1 MSTSSELRHWAIL
14 VFLSIIWGT
23 SFILI
28 KKSLIAFSP
37 EEVAILRVGLSGI
50 AFIPFFLYKFRKLEW
65 HRWWFYLIIALTG
78 SGIPALL
85 YATAQTKLSSATSGI
100 LNSVTPIFTLIIGVV
115 VFKNLTSTKQVVGS
129 IIGFLGAAALIM
141 LDRPLD
147 SADAVPV
154 FYAMLIIIGTI
165 LYGANVNFIKEYF
178 QNVEPI
184 QLSSFAFVLLG
195 LPVSLVIPFT
205 DIPDKVVNHP
215 DGLSSLMAL
224 VLLALMSTVLA
235 LIIFYKLVQ
244 DTSAVFGSTV
254 AYIIPIVALIW
265 GVLDGEF
272 IGWMHMLS
280 MGVILLGVYLIR
292 IGQTPTLKKEQS

>member
-1 MSTSSELRHWAIL
+1 MSSSSELRHWAIL

-28 KKSLIAFSP
+28 KKSLVAFSP

-85 YATAQTKLSSATSGI
+85 YATAQTNLSSATSGI
-100 LNSVTPIFTLIIGVV
+100 LNSITPIFTLIIGVV

-129 IIGFLGAAALIM
+129 IIGFVGVTTLII

-147 SADAVPV
+147 SAEAVPV
-154 FYAMLIIIGTI
+154 FYAMLIIIGTV

-178 QNVEPI
+178 QDVEPI

-195 LPVSLVIPFT
+195 VPVSLMIPFT
-205 DIPDKVVNHP
+205 DIPDKVINHP
-215 DGLSSLMAL
+215 EGFTSLMAL

-265 GVLDGEF
+265 GVLDGEY

-280 MGVILLGVYLIR
+280 MGIILLGVYLIR
-292 IGQTPTLKKEQS
+292 IGQTPTLKKEEL